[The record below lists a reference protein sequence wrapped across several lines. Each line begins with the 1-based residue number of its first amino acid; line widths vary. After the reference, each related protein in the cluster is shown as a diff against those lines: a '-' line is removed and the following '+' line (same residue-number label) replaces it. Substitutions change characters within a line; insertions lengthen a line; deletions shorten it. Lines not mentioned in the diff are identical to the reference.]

1 MLRVFSKIMT
11 VVDVLVEIH
20 IYTSRYIHELWGW
33 AAGGREQEC
42 MQLCITYRTM
52 N

>member
-33 AAGGREQEC
+33 TDESRSVRSFALRIGQ
-42 MQLCITYRTM
+42 
-52 N
+52 